1 MLFAALFMG
10 YIKSLEQQMLFV
22 SQGFLPSCLNFGYKE
37 MFSLVDVLQI
47 AVVIYWVGFL
57 LVLIFMQKF
66 RYLCITKSIVLPFS
80 ASSSGNNWSQNKLIP
95 MAFSVVPLFFLAIA
109 FVVLM
114 SFSWIPLNIFQIW
127 SKLAGYQEFALG
139 FEPIRNWELPQF
151 CFWKILTK
159 QMLFF
164 QLLVYPGKML
174 QYDSYCYVNE
184 LWREKKI
191 EKIPDCP
198 KLIHHQ
204 TVVS

>member
-1 MLFAALFMG
+1 MLF
-10 YIKSLEQQMLFV
+10 I
-22 SQGFLPSCLNFGYKE
+22 SQGFVPSLNFGYKE

-47 AVVIYWVGFL
+47 AVLFYWVGFL
-57 LVLIFMQKF
+57 LVLIFMQNF
-66 RYLCITKSIVLPFS
+66 RYLCLTKSIVLPFS
-80 ASSSGNNWSQNKLIP
+80 GSSSGNNWAQNKLIP
-95 MAFSVVPLFFLAIA
+95 MAFLVVPLFFLAIA

-139 FEPIRNWELPQF
+139 FEPIRNWELTQF
-151 CFWKILTK
+151 CFWKILIK

-174 QYDSYCYVNE
+174 QYNCCINE

>member
-1 MLFAALFMG
+1 MLF
-10 YIKSLEQQMLFV
+10 I
-22 SQGFLPSCLNFGYKE
+22 SQGFVPSLNFGYKE

-47 AVVIYWVGFL
+47 AVLFYWVGFL
-57 LVLIFMQKF
+57 LVLIFMQNF
-66 RYLCITKSIVLPFS
+66 RYLCLTKSIVLPFS
-80 ASSSGNNWSQNKLIP
+80 GSSSGNNWAQNKLIP
-95 MAFSVVPLFFLAIA
+95 MAFLVVPLFFLAIA

-151 CFWKILTK
+151 CFWKILIK

-174 QYDSYCYVNE
+174 QCNTCCYVNE
-184 LWREKKI
+184 LWRQTKI

>member
-1 MLFAALFMG
+1 
-10 YIKSLEQQMLFV
+10 MLFV
-22 SQGFLPSCLNFGYKE
+22 SQGFLPSSLNFGYKE

-109 FVVLM
+109 FVVLV

-127 SKLAGYQEFALG
+127 SKLAAWLSRICLGIWANQKLRIATVLFLKNINKTNAL
-139 FEPIRNWELPQF
+139 FSVTSLSR
-151 CFWKILTK
+151 
-159 QMLFF
+159 
-164 QLLVYPGKML
+164 
-174 QYDSYCYVNE
+174 
-184 LWREKKI
+184 
-191 EKIPDCP
+191 
-198 KLIHHQ
+198 
-204 TVVS
+204 

>member
-1 MLFAALFMG
+1 MG
-10 YIKSLEQQMLFV
+10 YIKSLEQQMLFI
-22 SQGFLPSCLNFGYKE
+22 SLGFLPSCLNFGYKE

-66 RYLCITKSIVLPFS
+66 RYLCLTKSIVLPFS
-80 ASSSGNNWSQNKLIP
+80 ASSSGNNWTQNKLIP

-109 FVVLM
+109 FVVLI
-114 SFSWIPLNIFQIW
+114 SFSWLPLNIFQIW

-139 FEPIRNWELPQF
+139 FEPIRNWEMPQF
-151 CFWKILTK
+151 CFWKILIK

-174 QYDSYCYVNE
+174 QYNSYCYVNE

-204 TVVS
+204 AVVS

>member
-1 MLFAALFMG
+1 MG
-10 YIKSLEQQMLFV
+10 YIKSLEQQMLFI
-22 SQGFLPSCLNFGYKE
+22 SQGFLPSCLNFGYKK
-37 MFSLVDVLQI
+37 MFGLVDVLQI

-66 RYLCITKSIVLPFS
+66 RYLCLTKSIVLPFS
-80 ASSSGNNWSQNKLIP
+80 TSSSGNNWTQNKLIP

-109 FVVLM
+109 FVVLI
-114 SFSWIPLNIFQIW
+114 SFSWLPLNIFQIW

-139 FEPIRNWELPQF
+139 FEPIRNWEMPQF
-151 CFWKILTK
+151 CCWKILIK

-174 QYDSYCYVNE
+174 QYNSYCCVNE

>member
-1 MLFAALFMG
+1 MLF
-10 YIKSLEQQMLFV
+10 I
-22 SQGFLPSCLNFGYKE
+22 SQGFLPSLNFGYKE

-66 RYLCITKSIVLPFS
+66 RYLCLTKAIVLPFS
-80 ASSSGNNWSQNKLIP
+80 APSSGNNWAQNKLIP

-151 CFWKILTK
+151 CFWKILIK

-164 QLLVYPGKML
+164 QLLVCPGKML
-174 QYDSYCYVNE
+174 QYTCYVSE
-184 LWREKKI
+184 LWREKKNR
-191 EKIPDCP
+191 KNSGLP
-198 KLIHHQ
+198 KANSPSDSCILRILREIQCILH
-204 TVVS
+204 TGLEL

>member
-10 YIKSLEQQMLFV
+10 YIKSLKQQMLFI

-37 MFSLVDVLQI
+37 MFGLVDVLQI

-57 LVLIFMQKF
+57 LVLIFMQKS
-66 RYLCITKSIVLPFS
+66 RYLCLTKSIVLPFS
-80 ASSSGNNWSQNKLIP
+80 ALSSGNNWTQNKLIP

-109 FVVLM
+109 FVVLV
-114 SFSWIPLNIFQIW
+114 SFSWVPLNIFQIW

-151 CFWKILTK
+151 CFWKILIK

-174 QYDSYCYVNE
+174 QYNSYCYVNE
-184 LWREKKI
+184 LWREKKVENI
-191 EKIPDCP
+191 LDCP